1 MLRVSL
7 DYSILNDIMPPVKPQ
22 PKRGYSSAKRR
33 RCEQLLEA
41 RAAKEPA
48 LEPAVVARTCF
59 DHVGIV
65 DASDSHSDRSKFS
78 SYYVISI
85 NLGASLLLPAV

>member
-7 DYSILNDIMPPVKPQ
+7 EYSILNDIMQPVKPQ

-48 LEPAVVARTCF
+48 LEPAVVEPGLGSTTL
-59 DHVGIV
+59 
-65 DASDSHSDRSKFS
+65 ASSTPVTVTDTVTGVS
-78 SYYVISI
+78 SV
-85 NLGASLLLPAV
+85 PVM

>member
-7 DYSILNDIMPPVKPQ
+7 EYSILNDIMPSVKPQ

-48 LEPAVVARTCF
+48 LEPAVVEP
-59 DHVGIV
+59 GP
-65 DASDSHSDRSKFS
+65 ASTTLASATPVTVTVTGVS
-78 SYYVISI
+78 SVPIM
-85 NLGASLLLPAV
+85 

>member
-7 DYSILNDIMPPVKPQ
+7 EYSILNDIMPPVKPQ

-48 LEPAVVARTCF
+48 LEPA
-59 DHVGIV
+59 
-65 DASDSHSDRSKFS
+65 
-78 SYYVISI
+78 
-85 NLGASLLLPAV
+85 LEPAVVEPGLGSTTLASSTPVTVTDTVTGVSSVPVM